1 MKRYLSIIVLTFLFA
16 TNLNAQEQVTVRK
29 SEVIKQINGIEYYI
43 HVVEKGQTLYSISK
57 VYQVSQDELQV
68 LNTQLSNGLQPGQ
81 ELRIP
86 IVKGLTEKPNEQEPS
101 FIYHI
106 VKKSETLASI
116 ARIYSVDE
124 EAIRKTNSLKSD
136 ALQIDAVLKIPMDY
150 SALMK
155 PTNSSNAEVPV
166 QKEEFT
172 EYQIAEKETLYSI
185 SKKFGVAIAD
195 LLEWNPELQNGPKIG
210 QKIQIGKPTTKV
222 KDTDSNPYIEHKVS
236 RKESLYGI
244 ARFYRISIDSLKL
257 FNPGL
262 SEAIA
267 DGQIILIPKDRKQA
281 AFITHTSQ
289 HKEKTSEVAENY
301 SVSEEKLKE
310 ANPGLGDKIS
320 KDETIKIPIET
331 PDTEKPS
338 KGEKAVEQN
347 NEDPI
352 CPADYKYINEEFKV
366 ALMLPFNLSE
376 YDSVAFTHKG
386 KKLKDYPYFKY
397 IQFYEG
403 AILALDTLEKLG
415 LKAKIHVYDVSKDVD
430 DTKKLLAK
438 PEMKNMDLFICVV
451 FTKNFE
457 LIADFA
463 KKQGIPVVNAI
474 SKRDDI
480 VKDNPMV
487 FKAMPSESSQAES
500 VVNFLKKKHVRQNVI
515 ILRANKYQ
523 GVELCSKLH
532 TQIKNLFKTNYPSS
546 RVVYLNDSLSK
557 LKTSFK
563 AGYENVLISVAENQA
578 YIMDLLRVLNNRHDT
593 IRLSVIGMPS
603 WDEMTNLET
612 DLLSKLNV
620 HLVTPLMVDYS
631 DVDTKVFI
639 QKFHNQFMIEPDELA
654 FKGYD
659 LSLYFMNALMRFGT
673 NFQSCM
679 QNLKVK
685 TLQTKYLFE
694 RQGSHGYINSFW
706 NLYYI
711 QGYSPIIHR

>member
-1 MKRYLSIIVLTFLFA
+1 MKRYLAIIVLTLLFA
-16 TNLNAQEQVTVRK
+16 TNLIAQEQVTVRK

-68 LNTQLSNGLQPGQ
+68 LNPQITNGLQPGQ

-86 IVKGLTEKPNEQEPS
+86 IVKGLTDKPTEQEPS

-124 EAIRKTNSLKSD
+124 DAIRKTNSLKTD
-136 ALQIDAVLKIPMDY
+136 DLQLDAVVKIPMDY

-155 PTNSSNAEVPV
+155 SKNPSNPEKPV

-210 QKIQIGKPTTKV
+210 QKIQVGKPTTKV
-222 KDTDSNPYIEHKVS
+222 KNADSNPYIEHKVS

-244 ARFYRISIDSLKL
+244 ARLYRISIDSLKL
-257 FNPGL
+257 YNSGL
-262 SEAIA
+262 TEAIT

-281 AFITHTSQ
+281 TFITHTSQ
-289 HKEKTSEVAENY
+289 HKEKISEVAENY
-301 SVSEEKLKE
+301 SISEEKLKE

-320 KDETIKIPIET
+320 KAETIKIPVESVEAEKLSKLENPIVQET
-331 PDTEKPS
+331 
-338 KGEKAVEQN
+338 
-347 NEDPI
+347 EDPI
-352 CPADYKYINEEFKV
+352 CPADYKHINQEFKV
-366 ALMLPFNLSE
+366 AFMLPFNLNE
-376 YDSVAFTHKG
+376 YDSVAFTQKG

-403 AILALDTLEKLG
+403 ALMALDTLEKQG
-415 LKAKIHVYDVSKDVD
+415 LKAKIHVFDVSKDVD

-487 FKAMPSESSQAES
+487 FKAMPSEGSQVES
-500 VVNFLKKKHVRQNVI
+500 IVNFLKKKHVRQNVI

-557 LKTSFK
+557 LNTNFK

-578 YIMDLLRVLNNRHDT
+578 YIMDLLRVLNNRRDT
-593 IRLSVIGMPS
+593 IRLSVIGLPT
-603 WDEMTNLET
+603 WDEMNNLET
-612 DLLSKLNV
+612 NLLSKLNV
-620 HLVTPLMVDYS
+620 HLVTPLIVDYS
-631 DVDTKVFI
+631 DEDTKGFI
-639 QKFHNQFMIEPDELA
+639 QKFHNQYMIEPDELA

-673 NFQSCM
+673 NFQSCV

-685 TLQTKYLFE
+685 TLQTNYLFE
-694 RQGSHGYINSFW
+694 RQGNHGYINSFW

-711 QGYSPIIHR
+711 QGFTPVILR